1 MSGIQLSDLQSF
13 PQFGSVPEPQLEWLA
28 AKSKAID
35 VPAGDFIFQKGDP
48 IDRLILVLEGAF
60 EIYLTDGKNKKAIGR
75 IEKHEV
81 TGLLPYSR
89 ATTATGYGKALVP
102 SRIATL
108 PREMLKE
115 MIRQNHELTQVLVH
129 EMNNRIREFTQN
141 QVQNEKLMALGKLS
155 AGLAHELN
163 NPASAMARSAEL
175 LVKHLKGLPE
185 DFKKVIRIQAD
196 DAAIDQINQLMYD
209 KLNQP
214 SEPLSLLEQNERE
227 DELYD
232 WFSDCDLD
240 DTFDLVPLL
249 TEYRFGPEDLQTVK
263 EHLREEDF
271 NPFIKW
277 IVQNMT
283 TQKTVSDIREAASRI
298 EGLVQS
304 VKTYSYMDRNPDF
317 QRLDIHEGLLAT
329 LKVLDHKITKA
340 GHELQTTLAR
350 DLPKIEGLPGELNQV
365 WTNLVDN
372 AIDALPDKN
381 GRIEIETE
389 GSDDFVR
396 VRIRDNGHG
405 IPEDIRQRIFEP
417 FYTTK
422 EMGKGTGLGLDL
434 VQKIIRQHKGQI
446 DLSSEPGSTTFEIC
460 IPIASDPS

>member
-1 MSGIQLSDLQSF
+1 MSDLQAF
-13 PQFGSVPEPQLEWLA
+13 PQFATVPEPQLEWLA
-28 AKSKAID
+28 HESEAID
-35 VPAGDFIFQKGDP
+35 VPVGDFIFQKGDP
-48 IDRLILVLEGAF
+48 IDRLIMVLEGTF
-60 EIYLTDGKNKKAIGR
+60 ELYLTDGKNKKAINR
-75 IEKHEV
+75 IEKHEI

-108 PREMLKE
+108 PRAMLPE

-163 NPASAMARSAEL
+163 NPASAMARSAAL
-175 LVKHLKGLPE
+175 LVKHLRGLPE

-196 DAAIDQINQLMYD
+196 DAAIDRVNQMMYD

-214 SEPLSLLEQNERE
+214 SEPLSLMEQNERE

-232 WFSDCDLD
+232 WFADCDLD
-240 DTFDLVPLL
+240 DTFDLIPLL
-249 TEYRFGPEDLQTVK
+249 AEYRFGPEDLQMVK
-263 EHLREEDF
+263 DELREEDF

-283 TQKTVSDIREAASRI
+283 THKTVSDIKEAAGRI

-317 QRLDIHEGLLAT
+317 QQLDIHEGLLAT
-329 LKVLDHKITKA
+329 LKVLDHKISKA
-340 GHELQTTLAR
+340 GHHLEIAFGK

-372 AIDALPDKN
+372 AIDALPEDG

-389 GSDDFVR
+389 SSNDFVR

-422 EMGKGTGLGLDL
+422 EMGQGTGLGLDL

-446 DLSSEPGSTTFEIC
+446 NLSSEPGATTFEIC
-460 IPIASDPS
+460 IPIASHS